1 MHLQKKLNAT
11 LAHHLRDSGLLKRSA
26 AEMAL
31 AINTERVPQRQPRGG
46 QSIPPER
53 HLTVI
58 PGTSKRTILFFSTMV
73 LGLFVVVSSV
83 IGLQAYIAG
92 QQLKLDRLTSEI
104 SLARQYHDELRQQ
117 RLALL
122 APEYLREQAQALMMT
137 PGLGS
142 NFAEVPQDVV
152 ASVVISTGKMDQAFA
167 NPSNITSLNPLANL
181 GTSQNGATQP

>member
-1 MHLQKKLNAT
+1 
-11 LAHHLRDSGLLKRSA
+11 
-26 AEMAL
+26 
-31 AINTERVPQRQPRGG
+31 
-46 QSIPPER
+46 
-53 HLTVI
+53 
-58 PGTSKRTILFFSTMV
+58 
-73 LGLFVVVSSV
+73 VVSSV

>member
-1 MHLQKKLNAT
+1 M
-11 LAHHLRDSGLLKRSA
+11 
-26 AEMAL
+26 
-31 AINTERVPQRQPRGG
+31 
-46 QSIPPER
+46 
-53 HLTVI
+53 
-58 PGTSKRTILFFSTMV
+58 
-73 LGLFVVVSSV
+73 

>member
-1 MHLQKKLNAT
+1 M
-11 LAHHLRDSGLLKRSA
+11 
-26 AEMAL
+26 
-31 AINTERVPQRQPRGG
+31 PQRQPRGG

-117 RLALL
+117 RVALL
-122 APEYLREQAQALMMT
+122 APEYLREQAKALMMT

-142 NFAEVPQDVV
+142 KFVEVP
-152 ASVVISTGKMDQAFA
+152 
-167 NPSNITSLNPLANL
+167 
-181 GTSQNGATQP
+181 

>member
-1 MHLQKKLNAT
+1 
-11 LAHHLRDSGLLKRSA
+11 
-26 AEMAL
+26 
-31 AINTERVPQRQPRGG
+31 
-46 QSIPPER
+46 
-53 HLTVI
+53 
-58 PGTSKRTILFFSTMV
+58 MV

-117 RLALL
+117 RVTLL
-122 APEYLREQAQALMMT
+122 APEYLREQAKALMMT

-142 NFAEVPQDVV
+142 KFVEVPQDVV
-152 ASVVISTGKMDQAFA
+152 ASVVISTGKMDPAFA

-181 GTSQNGATQP
+181 GVAQNEVTLP

>member
-1 MHLQKKLNAT
+1 
-11 LAHHLRDSGLLKRSA
+11 
-26 AEMAL
+26 
-31 AINTERVPQRQPRGG
+31 
-46 QSIPPER
+46 
-53 HLTVI
+53 
-58 PGTSKRTILFFSTMV
+58 MV

-167 NPSNITSLNPLANL
+167 DPSNITSLNPLANL

>member
-1 MHLQKKLNAT
+1 
-11 LAHHLRDSGLLKRSA
+11 
-26 AEMAL
+26 MAL
-31 AINTERVPQRQPRGG
+31 AINTERVPQRQPRGS

-58 PGTSKRTILFFSTMV
+58 PGTSKRTIVFFSAMV

-104 SLARQYHDELRQQ
+104 SLARHYHDELRQQ
-117 RLALL
+117 RAALL
-122 APEYLREQAQALMMT
+122 APEYLREQAKAMMMT

-142 NFAEVPQDVV
+142 KFAEIPQDVV
-152 ASVVISTGKMDQAFA
+152 ASVVISTGKMNPEFA
-167 NPSNITSLNPLANL
+167 NPSQIASLNPIANL
-181 GTSQNGATQP
+181 GTSAGEEVLP

>member
-1 MHLQKKLNAT
+1 
-11 LAHHLRDSGLLKRSA
+11 
-26 AEMAL
+26 MAL
-31 AINTERVPQRQPRGG
+31 AINTGREPQRQPRGG

-92 QQLKLDRLTSEI
+92 QQLKLDHLTSEI

-117 RLALL
+117 RVTLL
-122 APEYLREQAQALMMT
+122 APEYLREQAKAMMMT

-142 NFAEVPQDVV
+142 KFVEVPQDVV
-152 ASVVISTGKMDQAFA
+152 ASVVISTGKMDPAFA
-167 NPSNITSLNPLANL
+167 NPSSITSLNPLANL
-181 GTSQNGATQP
+181 GVAQNEGTQP

>member
-1 MHLQKKLNAT
+1 
-11 LAHHLRDSGLLKRSA
+11 
-26 AEMAL
+26 MAL
-31 AINTERVPQRQPRGG
+31 AINTGREPQRQPRGG

-117 RLALL
+117 RVTLL
-122 APEYLREQAQALMMT
+122 APEYLREQAKAMMMT

-142 NFAEVPQDVV
+142 KFVEVPQDVV
-152 ASVVISTGKMDQAFA
+152 ASVVISTGKMDPAFA

-181 GTSQNGATQP
+181 GVAQNEGTQP

>member
-1 MHLQKKLNAT
+1 
-11 LAHHLRDSGLLKRSA
+11 
-26 AEMAL
+26 MAL
-31 AINTERVPQRQPRGG
+31 AINTARVPQRQPRGG

-92 QQLKLDRLTSEI
+92 QQLKLDRLTGEI

-122 APEYLREQAQALMMT
+122 APEYLREQAKALMMT

-142 NFAEVPQDVV
+142 KFAEVPQDVV
-152 ASVVISTGKMDQAFA
+152 AAVVISTGNMDQVFA
-167 NPSNITSLNPLANL
+167 DPSNITTLNPLANL
-181 GTSQNGATQP
+181 GTSQNGVTQP

>member
-1 MHLQKKLNAT
+1 M
-11 LAHHLRDSGLLKRSA
+11 
-26 AEMAL
+26 
-31 AINTERVPQRQPRGG
+31 
-46 QSIPPER
+46 
-53 HLTVI
+53 
-58 PGTSKRTILFFSTMV
+58 
-73 LGLFVVVSSV
+73 VSSV

-117 RLALL
+117 RVTLL
-122 APEYLREQAQALMMT
+122 APEYLREQAKAMMMT

>member
-1 MHLQKKLNAT
+1 
-11 LAHHLRDSGLLKRSA
+11 
-26 AEMAL
+26 MAL
-31 AINTERVPQRQPRGG
+31 AINTERMPQRQPRGG

-58 PGTSKRTILFFSTMV
+58 PGTSKRTIVFFSAMV

-104 SLARQYHDELRQQ
+104 SLARHYHDELRQQ
-117 RLALL
+117 RAALL
-122 APEYLREQAQALMMT
+122 APEYLREKAKELMMT

-142 NFAEVPQDVV
+142 KFTEIPEDVV
-152 ASVVISTGKMDQAFA
+152 ASVVISTGKMNPEFA
-167 NPSNITSLNPLANL
+167 NPSQIASLNPLANL
-181 GTSQNGATQP
+181 GTVGSEEVLP